1 MQNIIDTQNISMLD
15 CQKCILYSIFQ
26 CSGDSGGPIYRWDV
40 DKDKKEKR
48 AILIGVVSRGTG
60 CANFN
65 RPGIVTRIKYH
76 LKWIHEI
83 IKKGNC
89 ASKNEKEDSTTYDNT
104 DNC

>member
-1 MQNIIDTQNISMLD
+1 MTY

-26 CSGDSGGPIYRWDV
+26 RSGDSGGTIYRWDF

-76 LKWIHEI
+76 LNWINKI

-89 ASKNEKEDSTTYDNT
+89 ASKNEKEDSATYDNA